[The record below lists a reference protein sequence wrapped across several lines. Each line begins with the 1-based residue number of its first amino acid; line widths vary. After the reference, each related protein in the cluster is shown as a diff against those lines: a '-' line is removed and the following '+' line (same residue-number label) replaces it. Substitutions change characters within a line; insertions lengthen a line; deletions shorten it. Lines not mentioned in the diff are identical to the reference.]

1 MKLTAEDRQLLS
13 EKGITDTQLE
23 AQLACFRK
31 GFPYMDIIA
40 PASVHKGIMPLTD
53 EEREAYTHMWDAYRT
68 ENRTILKFVPA
79 SGAASRMFKD
89 MFAFL
94 TAPHEVPKSEFEKQ
108 FFAGIDRFAFYNVLN
123 EQCRTREGMDIPAL
137 SAAGRCKAVA
147 AALLE
152 QDGLAYGL
160 LPKGA
165 LLFHAYADGARTA
178 LEEHLAEGALY
189 ACNAAGEVH
198 IHLTVSPEHLPS
210 FRQLAKERI
219 PYYERK
225 YGVKYAL
232 SWSVQLPAT
241 DTVAVDSDNEPFRD
255 ADGKLLFRP
264 GGHGALIENLNRM
277 DADVVFIKNI
287 DNVVPDHLK
296 DSTVCWKKALAGIL
310 VDLQAKIFDC
320 LRLIET
326 GNYTHRQVEKMI
338 YFLQNELCI
347 KDPEMKYYEDAELIL
362 YIRRK
367 LQRPLR
373 VCGMVRNVGEPG
385 GGPFLAVGSD
395 GAVSLQIVESSQI
408 DLANPEKKS
417 LFDQSGYFNP
427 VDLVCGLKG
436 PDGRKYHLPDFVDRN
451 TGFISRKSKDG
462 RELKALELPGLWN
475 GAMSD
480 WNTVFVEVPLA
491 TFNPVKTVNDLLRP
505 QHQPETSL

>member
-1 MKLTAEDRQLLS
+1 MRGKNITFFRQTVSPLPGNLYICPRFQRYYYMKLTAEDRQLLS

-219 PYYERK
+219 PY
-225 YGVKYAL
+225 
-232 SWSVQLPAT
+232 
-241 DTVAVDSDNEPFRD
+241 
-255 ADGKLLFRP
+255 
-264 GGHGALIENLNRM
+264 
-277 DADVVFIKNI
+277 
-287 DNVVPDHLK
+287 
-296 DSTVCWKKALAGIL
+296 
-310 VDLQAKIFDC
+310 
-320 LRLIET
+320 
-326 GNYTHRQVEKMI
+326 
-338 YFLQNELCI
+338 
-347 KDPEMKYYEDAELIL
+347 
-362 YIRRK
+362 
-367 LQRPLR
+367 
-373 VCGMVRNVGEPG
+373 
-385 GGPFLAVGSD
+385 
-395 GAVSLQIVESSQI
+395 
-408 DLANPEKKS
+408 
-417 LFDQSGYFNP
+417 
-427 VDLVCGLKG
+427 
-436 PDGRKYHLPDFVDRN
+436 
-451 TGFISRKSKDG
+451 
-462 RELKALELPGLWN
+462 
-475 GAMSD
+475 
-480 WNTVFVEVPLA
+480 
-491 TFNPVKTVNDLLRP
+491 
-505 QHQPETSL
+505 